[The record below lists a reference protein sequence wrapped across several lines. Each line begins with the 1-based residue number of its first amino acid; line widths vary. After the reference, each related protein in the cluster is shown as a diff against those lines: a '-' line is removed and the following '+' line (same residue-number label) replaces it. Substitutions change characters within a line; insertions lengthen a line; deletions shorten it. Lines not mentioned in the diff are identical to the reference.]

1 MPRAGSPSPRL
12 AAAAAF
18 IFLALRALLAR
29 AAARAGADIT
39 VGNAQVHIDFDPGS
53 FGAGG
58 DAIREWIER
67 SAGIVSGYYGRF
79 PPPRLP
85 GRVIDQTGAGVQGA
99 QTCANPDAFIRVR
112 VGEDVSRAQLLSD
125 WMMVHEMSHLALPDT
140 GEVHAWLSEGL
151 GNYVEGEGR
160 VKASNRPATAL

>member
-79 PPPRLP
+79 STPPLTVP
-85 GRVIDQTGAGVQGA
+85 GSAASGGGVPGG
-99 QTCANPDAFIRVR
+99 QTCA
-112 VGEDVSRAQLLSD
+112 
-125 WMMVHEMSHLALPDT
+125 
-140 GEVHAWLSEGL
+140 
-151 GNYVEGEGR
+151 
-160 VKASNRPATAL
+160 